1 MGWNGSV
8 FSGEVVQTNKFA
20 VTVKF
25 TSTHNS
31 QVWILSTIYGP
42 CNGPDRDGFV
52 NWLNNL
58 HIEAEDIWMFAG
70 DFNFYRSVTDRNK
83 DGGNMHDIMI
93 FNEIISNL
101 GLLEIPVRLCSVGPY
116 PAGFEA

>member
-1 MGWNGSV
+1 
-8 FSGEVVQTNKFA
+8 
-20 VTVKF
+20 
-25 TSTHNS
+25 
-31 QVWILSTIYGP
+31 
-42 CNGPDRDGFV
+42 
-52 NWLNNL
+52 
-58 HIEAEDIWMFAG
+58 MFAG